1 MLPCSNLTFF
11 PLAFN
16 ALYNLQLQYGMKN
29 LFSAFIWYSAVVL
42 HLNGHLPFWRVSSDF
57 IEDIPYAFAM
67 NLFPSSCAHILK
79 FRSIHGI
86 SIQSF
91 LHFLFF
97 VSLIFRMVQF
107 RYFIF
112 SLTLSSMWSF
122 LLRFLKGLLSF
133 STFFSVWIFSSI
145 QILFSFLLLIHFH
158 TYIHWV
164 DTLILM

>member
-112 SLTLSSMWSF
+112 WLCLQCDPFYWDFWKAYFHFQHFFQFGFSPAF
-122 LLRFLKGLLSF
+122 KFYFLSF
-133 STFFSVWIFSSI
+133 CLYISTHI
-145 QILFSFLLLIHFH
+145 
-158 TYIHWV
+158 YIE
-164 DTLILM
+164 

>member
-1 MLPCSNLTFF
+1 MPYTTSN
-11 PLAFN
+11 
-16 ALYNLQLQYGMKN
+16 YNMAWRIYFLLLFGILQL
-29 LFSAFIWYSAVVL
+29 SCIWTGISR
-42 HLNGHLPFWRVSSDF
+42 FEVSSDF

-112 SLTLSSMWSF
+112 WLCLQCDPFYWDFYLAYFHFQHFFQFGFSPAF
-122 LLRFLKGLLSF
+122 KFYFLSF
-133 STFFSVWIFSSI
+133 CLYISTHI
-145 QILFSFLLLIHFH
+145 
-158 TYIHWV
+158 YIE
-164 DTLILM
+164 

>member
-1 MLPCSNLTFF
+1 MPYTTSN
-11 PLAFN
+11 
-16 ALYNLQLQYGMKN
+16 YNMAWRIYFLLLFGILQL
-29 LFSAFIWYSAVVL
+29 SCIWTGISR
-42 HLNGHLPFWRVSSDF
+42 FEVSSDF

-122 LLRFLKGLLSF
+122 LFRFLKGLLSF